1 MTMKKPEPQAEY
13 DFRTGVRGK
22 HHRAFP
28 DANAKSR
35 GPAEQQGEPARKPAD
50 RAPKPV
56 KP

>member
-1 MTMKKPEPQAEY
+1 MTMKKPEPEAEY

-35 GPAEQQGEPARKPAD
+35 GPAEQHGEPARKPAD